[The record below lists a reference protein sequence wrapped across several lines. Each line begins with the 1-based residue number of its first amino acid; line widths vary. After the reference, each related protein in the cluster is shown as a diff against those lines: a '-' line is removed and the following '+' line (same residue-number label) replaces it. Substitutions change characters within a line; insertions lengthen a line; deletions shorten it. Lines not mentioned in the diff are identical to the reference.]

1 MGTRSESLYCC
12 SQTMGRLLRLVND
25 RSTFW
30 DWMVLRARHRPSR
43 AVVSP
48 RRPQFLASFA
58 RDFELFPYV
67 RQSSH
72 INTTPTEVCLYYF
85 ECPSDSHW
93 LQSPRSSERARHCA
107 SLRQELKNLHV
118 ATGGTLSCSG
128 FWRLTT
134 SPQQIP

>member
-1 MGTRSESLYCC
+1 
-12 SQTMGRLLRLVND
+12 MGRLLRLVND

-72 INTTPTEVCLYYF
+72 INTTPTEVCFYI
-85 ECPSDSHW
+85 SSA
-93 LQSPRSSERARHCA
+93 LQIAMGCNRLAPLSERDTAPLFDK
-107 SLRQELKNLHV
+107 S
-118 ATGGTLSCSG
+118 
-128 FWRLTT
+128 
-134 SPQQIP
+134 